1 MSEPYARAT
10 LIYRC
15 DDVVVKSGVVQLD
28 GGYMPV
34 NYRIGSTGPERDD
47 RRREEQILEH
57 ITGALQESFGQ
68 SSGAARAPSDSST
81 ASPCAHRRGRALGLW
96 LPIFAA
102 ILAMLASSAAAAQVK
117 PVSEF
122 LQTHGPDGLA

>member
-10 LIYRC
+10 LIYRS
-15 DDVVVKSGVVQLD
+15 DDVVVKPGVVQLD

-34 NYRIGSTGPERDD
+34 NYRIGSSTPERDD

-57 ITGALQESFGQ
+57 ITGALQEAFGQ
-68 SSGAARAPSDSST
+68 SSGAARAASDFSA
-81 ASPCAHRRGRALGLW
+81 ASLCAHRRALGLW

-102 ILAMLASSAAAAQVK
+102 ILTLFVSSAAAAQVK
-117 PVSEF
+117 PNF
-122 LQTHGPDGLA
+122 LHQMVVTFPNF

>member
-34 NYRIGSTGPERDD
+34 NYRIGSISPVRDD
-47 RRREEQILEH
+47 RRSDEQILEH
-57 ITGALQESFGQ
+57 ITRALQ
-68 SSGAARAPSDSST
+68 RP
-81 ASPCAHRRGRALGLW
+81 
-96 LPIFAA
+96 
-102 ILAMLASSAAAAQVK
+102 
-117 PVSEF
+117 
-122 LQTHGPDGLA
+122 

>member
-10 LIYRC
+10 LIYRS
-15 DDVVVKSGVVQLD
+15 DDVVVKPGVVQLD

-34 NYRIGSTGPERDD
+34 NYRIGSSTPERDD

-57 ITGALQESFGQ
+57 ITGALQETIRQ
-68 SSGAARAPSDSST
+68 PSGAA
-81 ASPCAHRRGRALGLW
+81 PCAHRRGRALGLW

-117 PVSEF
+117 PNF
-122 LQTHGPDGLA
+122 LHQMVVTFPNF